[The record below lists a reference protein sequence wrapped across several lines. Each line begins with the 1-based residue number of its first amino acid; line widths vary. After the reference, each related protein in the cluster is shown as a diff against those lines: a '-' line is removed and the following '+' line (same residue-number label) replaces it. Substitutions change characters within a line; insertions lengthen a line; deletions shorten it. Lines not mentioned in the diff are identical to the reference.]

1 MKRRDILL
9 GAGAALAA
17 GGTAWFARSQPEALT
32 QSEFVPL
39 PPSLNT
45 LFRRIFA
52 LERGIVRRCGARGMP
67 FGLSILAVGRR

>member
-1 MKRRDILL
+1 MSNGK
-9 GAGAALAA
+9 
-17 GGTAWFARSQPEALT
+17 TEPESLIVPPLDFDPP
-32 QSEFVPL
+32 SNGEFVPL